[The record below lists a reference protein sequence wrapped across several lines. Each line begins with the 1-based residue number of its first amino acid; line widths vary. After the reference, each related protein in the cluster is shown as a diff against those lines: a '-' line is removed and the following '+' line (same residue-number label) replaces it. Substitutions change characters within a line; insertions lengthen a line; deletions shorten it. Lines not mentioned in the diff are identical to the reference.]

1 MTPLSIGAMYFHGL
15 GALPRDLK
23 KAFELYNQAAELG
36 SKEAWK
42 NLAYDF
48 SIQFFFSSLRAAAL
62 NRSIFLG
69 QCIYLGKVYQSPR
82 KWQRIL

>member
-15 GALPRDLK
+15 GALSRDLK

-48 SIQFFFSSLRAAAL
+48 SIQFF
-62 NRSIFLG
+62 
-69 QCIYLGKVYQSPR
+69 SPHLFAQLLLIAR
-82 KWQRIL
+82 YF